1 MALFVIIGSG
11 WRPSRRWG
19 ARALRSVAAKWCA
32 STLVVSFGLAAAVSA
47 AEPPSEDKG
56 PEVAAIDPWHEAVAA
71 LAELDAAPT
80 TGAAPGYLPDRVCA
94 VCHDEIADSYAE
106 VGMARA
112 FARPEDAV
120 PVEDLT
126 GVELVHEASGHH
138 YRMIRRD
145 GRIVFTRWTLDDT
158 GKVQHLIEIPVDW
171 VLGSGHTSR
180 TYLFQTPNGE
190 LYQLPIAWY
199 SQGQGWGMAPGF
211 DRPDHLG
218 LQRIVH
224 RECMFCHNAYP
235 EVATG
240 SDARSAPHRF
250 PNELPE
256 GIGCQRCH
264 GPGARHA
271 GLALSG
277 RAEGDELRSAI
288 VNPSRLPP
296 DLREDVCRQC
306 HLLPAVAMPGPRRLG
321 RADYSFRPGEP
332 LADYLVVVD
341 VEEEAREAGERFE
354 INHHPYRLDQ
364 SRCRTDGGRPL
375 SCLACHDPH
384 RRVPP
389 EERERHYRDA
399 CLECHG
405 REASFVERHVS
416 SQGADCVRC
425 HMPRRRTEDVIHVVM
440 TDHRITRS
448 PVGPEAL
455 AHRLE
460 RDPLIVDARVLD
472 PHDEVKHA
480 DEDLYRTLAVVRA
493 GATASA
499 TRHLEVLLR
508 RSPRPHPDALLDLAA
523 AAVDLA
529 WPHLALSALD
539 RVRPLGGPTARASL
553 LRGVA
558 MARAGDPDGALAA
571 LRRALELD
579 PDSPEAH
586 SNLGVVLMTAG
597 DHAAAASAFR
607 RALELRPT
615 LALAWYR
622 LAGALDRLD
631 ENDGAAEALRRSLAV
646 EPRDSR
652 AAAALDELT
661 KRRSSAAPIG
671 TR

>member
-1 MALFVIIGSG
+1 MALFVTIGSG
-11 WRPSRRWG
+11 WRSSRRWV
-19 ARALRSVAAKWCA
+19 ARALRSVAATWCA
-32 STLVVSFGLAAAVSA
+32 STLVVSFGFVAAVSA
-47 AEPPSEDKG
+47 AEPPSDDKG
-56 PEVAAIDPWHEAVAA
+56 PEVAAIDPFDEAVAA
-71 LAELDAAPT
+71 LAEVDAAPT
-80 TGAAPGYLPDRVCA
+80 TGAAPGYVPDRVCA

-112 FARPEDAV
+112 FTRPEKAV

-145 GRIVFTRWTLDDT
+145 GRIVFTRWTLDET
-158 GKVQHLIEIPVDW
+158 GRVQHLIEIPVDW

-218 LQRIVH
+218 LQRIVR

-235 EVATG
+235 EVVEG

-250 PNELPE
+250 PSELPE

-264 GPGARHA
+264 GPGALHA
-271 GLALSG
+271 GLALAG
-277 RAEGDELRSAI
+277 ETADEDLRAAI
-288 VNPSRLPP
+288 VNPARLPA

-306 HLLPAVAMPGPRRLG
+306 HLLPTVALPRPRRLG
-321 RADYSFRPGEP
+321 RADFSFRPGER
-332 LADYLVVVD
+332 LSEFLVVVD
-341 VEEEAREAGERFE
+341 IEEEGRAPGERFE

-364 SRCRTDGGRPL
+364 SRCRTDDGRPL
-375 SCLACHDPH
+375 SCLGCHDPH
-384 RRVPP
+384 RRLPAS
-389 EERERHYRDA
+389 ERAEHYRNA
-399 CLECHG
+399 CLTCHG
-405 REASFVERHVS
+405 DARDFVDAHRSEH
-416 SQGADCVRC
+416 GDDCVSC
-425 HMPRRRTEDVIHVVM
+425 HMPRRRTEDVVHVVM

-448 PVGPEAL
+448 PLGPEAL
-455 AHRLE
+455 ARRLE

-472 PHDEVKHA
+472 PRGKIDHA

-523 AAVDLA
+523 AAVDLG
-529 WPHLALSALD
+529 WPQLALSALD
-539 RVRPLGGPTARASL
+539 RARPLGAAAARASL
-553 LRGVA
+553 LRGVTA
-558 MARAGDPDGALAA
+558 ARAGNPGGALAA
-571 LRRALELD
+571 LRHAAELD

-586 SNLGVVLMTAG
+586 SNLGVVLMTAE

-615 LALAWYR
+615 LSLAWYR
-622 LAGALDRLD
+622 LAGALDRLGD
-631 ENDGAAEALRRSLAV
+631 NDGAAEALRRSLAV

-652 AAAALDELT
+652 AAAALDELV
-661 KRRSSAAPIG
+661 KRQSPAAP
-671 TR
+671 